1 VIQLEVIK
9 DILST
14 NKKVFERA
22 WKSFT
27 KNYLLFILGIVYMAI
42 LFCGSLG
49 ASIFG
54 PFASLIIYLIMAAV
68 ISDYLYIINQ
78 VIHNR
83 SFDLGDF
90 KIGFKVYLRN
100 VYAFLFLIWVIQ
112 IGISLII
119 APILPIMR
127 EPFMMTS
134 VNWFL
139 IILLNAIPE
148 TIYQKHYSESDT
160 LVYGVRF
167 IKENALEWFAPNI
180 IIMGLLYLINSQFT
194 IFLAKLNFS
203 ILGTVISLVLTSGIA
218 GFAMIYRGYLYELL
232 TTTSRRKRQFM
243 NNMYRN

>member
-1 VIQLEVIK
+1 MEIIRDLI
-9 DILST
+9 ST
-14 NKKVFERA
+14 NKKVFERS

-42 LFCGSLG
+42 LFCGTIG

-54 PFASLIIYLIMAAV
+54 PLASLVIYVIMAAV

-83 SFDLGDF
+83 SFDMGDF
-90 KIGFKVYLRN
+90 KAGFRVYLRK

-112 IGISLII
+112 LGISLII

-127 EPFMMTS
+127 EPFMTKSINLFM
-134 VNWFL
+134 
-139 IILLNAIPE
+139 IILFNAVPE
-148 TIYQKHYSESDT
+148 TIYQKYFSEGDT
-160 LVYGVRF
+160 FMYATQF

-180 IIMGLLYLINSQFT
+180 IVIGILYFINSQFT
-194 IFLAKLNFS
+194 VLLAKLNFS
-203 ILGTVISLVLTSGIA
+203 IIGTIISLVLTSGIA
-218 GFAMIYRGYLYELL
+218 GFAMIYRGYLFELL
-232 TTTSRRKRQFM
+232 TTTTRRKRLFM

>member
-1 VIQLEVIK
+1 MELVRDL
-9 DILST
+9 LST

-22 WKSFT
+22 WKSFS

-42 LFCGSLG
+42 LFCGTFA

-54 PFASLIIYLIMAAV
+54 PLASLVIYVIMAAV

-83 SFDLGDF
+83 SFDLEDF
-90 KIGFKVYLRN
+90 KMGFKVYLRK

-112 IGISLII
+112 LGISLII

-134 VNWFL
+134 VNWFML
-139 IILLNAIPE
+139 ILFNAIPE
-148 TIYQKHYSESDT
+148 TIYQKHYSEGDT
-160 LVYGVRF
+160 VVYAAQF

-180 IIMGLLYLINSQFT
+180 IVIGLLYLINSQLT
-194 IFLAKLNFS
+194 LLLAKLNFS
-203 ILGTVISLVLTSGIA
+203 IVGTIISIILTSGIA
-218 GFAMIYRGYLYELL
+218 GFAMIYRGYLFELL
-232 TTTSRRKRQFM
+232 TTTTRRKRLFM
-243 NNMYRN
+243 NNMYKN